1 MQVSG
6 KDAWPEAP
14 GCETRTTASTTV
26 QRSGHEART
35 ASVIEE
41 PAGASPAGFDWMST
55 TGASWKRAPAG
66 AADATPRRATAAT
79 RTRVRD
85 EDWHLGTSL
94 DAIRESHLDLPPA
107 LSRRIAASHSI
118 RLVANQGA

>member
-1 MQVSG
+1 MPAGTVTENGRREPMQVSG

-41 PAGASPAGFDWMST
+41 PSGASPAGFDWMST
-55 TGASWKRAPAG
+55 TGASWKRARAG
-66 AADATPRRATAAT
+66 AAATTVFRNTVT
-79 RTRVRD
+79 NEVC
-85 EDWHLGTSL
+85 
-94 DAIRESHLDLPPA
+94 
-107 LSRRIAASHSI
+107 
-118 RLVANQGA
+118 V